1 MIVISSNDSKWN
13 SWVDDP
19 VDPSAG
25 CSTVPTSMYRKA
37 CWRSDVLSLYRR
49 SAVLTRPV
57 EIPGAI
63 LTAVRSRLRP
73 DDKDLQKRRNELL
86 STVFRI
92 QDRNDRNLRDWNT
105 HIDISAG
112 MLRSPGYE
120 ALLQN
125 GNRTC
130 PLAPCIMHAILG
142 RCWPIRQ
149 QYSLCF
155 GFPRV
160 FSFFR
165 GKKVNVVL
173 YNLDDQDRV
182 GTILSGSRCSK
193 WLLIKFCR

>member
-1 MIVISSNDSKWN
+1 MKKLSGSFDA
-13 SWVDDP
+13 
-19 VDPSAG
+19 SAG
-25 CSTVPTSMYRKA
+25 CSTVPRSTSRRT
-37 CWRSDVLSLYRR
+37 CWRIDVFSLYR

-92 QDRNDRNLRDWNT
+92 QDRNDRNVRDWNT

-112 MLRSPGYE
+112 MLRTPVYE
-120 ALLQN
+120 TLLQN

-130 PLAPCIMHAILG
+130 PPAPCIMHAVLRCRG
-142 RCWPIRQ
+142 RCWAIRQ
-149 QYSLCF
+149 QYSLRF

-160 FSFFR
+160 FLFF
-165 GKKVNVVL
+165 V
-173 YNLDDQDRV
+173 
-182 GTILSGSRCSK
+182 T
-193 WLLIKFCR
+193 